1 MKKQPENRLGQ
12 SDKGCIQTVEGKGF
26 TDIEGDMPYGIIHD
40 DHLGTPMV
48 MTNESGQ
55 NVWTGEFMPF
65 GESLSVT
72 GSITNNIRFPGQYFD
87 SETGLHQNWHR
98 DYKPEMGRYVEADPI
113 LQPMITKTIKSGCSK
128 STTTWRVPL
137 LIEPT
142 HKLQRTL
149 YIKEI

>member
-1 MKKQPENRLGQ
+1 MRRLYNQNGLLISESTSAGNIKAEYVYLNGQPLAKIENNN
-12 SDKGCIQTVEGKGF
+12 I
-26 TDIEGDMPYGIIHD
+26 YYYHD

-98 DYKPEMGRYVEADPI
+98 DYKPEMGKNGDVDELVD
-113 LQPMITKTIKSGCSK
+113 
-128 STTTWRVPL
+128 L
-137 LIEPT
+137 LIRVSIKQLMPR
-142 HKLQRTL
+142 QARL
-149 YIKEI
+149 YE